1 MQNYINAICTLG
13 SAYGYNTDFSER
25 LHIDYAKE
33 GYCASNKQE
42 YVEQMALWLQHQEAI
57 DFHSVYLTWT
67 HAKVKSIPLL
77 SNGGFEADNFL
88 EYAAPDNDDDGHVY
102 HVAKN
107 SPLPHHPLLTWRMHS
122 ALSTFFPHSLHF
134 WKRTSWSPATFI
146 WPSTMD
152 HFDV

>member
-1 MQNYINAICTLG
+1 MLFVLWAVHMAITPIFQSDCILT
-13 SAYGYNTDFSER
+13 
-25 LHIDYAKE
+25 YAKE
-33 GYCASNKQE
+33 GYCASNKQD